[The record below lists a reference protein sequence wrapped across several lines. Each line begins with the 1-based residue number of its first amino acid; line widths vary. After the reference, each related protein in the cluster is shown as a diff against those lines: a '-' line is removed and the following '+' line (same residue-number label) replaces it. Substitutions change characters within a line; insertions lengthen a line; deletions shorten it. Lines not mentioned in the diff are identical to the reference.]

1 MGSSKIKYSWSQYK
15 KDVHYIADNIEFK
28 HVIGIYRG
36 SLPIAT
42 HLSNLKDAELSIIGF
57 QSRDGKDREP
67 KWLLNKIGNQ
77 IAPILLIDDIYDTGY
92 TMKTVMEFIHKDVH
106 PAIVTM
112 EFPKFINQLCL
123 YGRSNND
130 DVQFLPPNK

>member
-1 MGSSKIKYSWSQYK
+1 MLQYFRNKIVFYK
-15 KDVHYIADNIEFK
+15 
-28 HVIGIYRG
+28 
-36 SLPIAT
+36 
-42 HLSNLKDAELSIIGF
+42 
-57 QSRDGKDREP
+57 
-67 KWLLNKIGNQ
+67 LNKIGNQ

-130 DVQFLPPNK
+130 DVQFLHPNKGKWVVFPWEE